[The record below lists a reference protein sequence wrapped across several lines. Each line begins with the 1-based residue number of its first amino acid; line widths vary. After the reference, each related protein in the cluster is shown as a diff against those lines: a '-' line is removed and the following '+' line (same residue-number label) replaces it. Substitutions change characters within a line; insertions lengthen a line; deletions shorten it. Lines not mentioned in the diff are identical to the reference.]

1 MVVVLTPKYSL
12 VGVFADCSR
21 PDTACKDYTD
31 PNVGGGLP
39 PIAVYQSPIN

>member
-1 MVVVLTPKYSL
+1 MVVLLMPNYSL
-12 VGVFADCSR
+12 AGVSAACSR

-31 PNVGGGLP
+31 PNVGGGLL